1 MEKGGKMISKKVNS
15 VQEWLP
21 VDEILENGIIKVKNK
36 NYIKIL
42 KIIPINF
49 ELKSNLEKEAILNS
63 YKIFLKTCNFDIQIL
78 IQSNKKDLSNHISKI
93 KEKNKEEKENIKI
106 LSEKYTN
113 YIKKINIEK
122 KSSSKNFY
130 ILIKEIP
137 EIKKINTN
145 INEKIIFEGI
155 TNEDGILEIDNLP
168 LGTYIIKE
176 KTPSQGYISIDDDYI
191 IDITNDKEVKE
202 IEIYRMIWS
211 SISDSTK
218 RVIDLFENEDMKDE
232 KYIVIEYL

>member
-1 MEKGGKMISKKVNS
+1 MISKKVNS

-49 ELKSNLEKEAILNS
+49 ELKSNLEKEAILNF

-145 INEKIIFEGI
+145 INEKIIFDKLNDKYFCIKECLSRCGNVVI
-155 TNEDGILEIDNLP
+155 DISDQKNAEKILYSFFNSRKDLLEI
-168 LGTYIIKE
+168 
-176 KTPSQGYISIDDDYI
+176 
-191 IDITNDKEVKE
+191 
-202 IEIYRMIWS
+202 
-211 SISDSTK
+211 
-218 RVIDLFENEDMKDE
+218 
-232 KYIVIEYL
+232 

>member
-1 MEKGGKMISKKVNS
+1 MISKKVNS

-49 ELKSNLEKEAILNS
+49 AIKSNLEKEAILNS

-145 INEKIIFEGI
+145 INEKIIFDKLNDKYFCIKECLSRCGNVVI
-155 TNEDGILEIDNLP
+155 DISDQKNAEKILYSFFNSRKDLLEI
-168 LGTYIIKE
+168 
-176 KTPSQGYISIDDDYI
+176 
-191 IDITNDKEVKE
+191 
-202 IEIYRMIWS
+202 
-211 SISDSTK
+211 
-218 RVIDLFENEDMKDE
+218 
-232 KYIVIEYL
+232 

>member
-137 EIKKINTN
+137 EIKKINKN
-145 INEKIIFEGI
+145 INEKIIFDKLNDKYFCIKECLSRCGNVVI
-155 TNEDGILEIDNLP
+155 DISDQKNAEKILYSFFNSRKDLLEI
-168 LGTYIIKE
+168 
-176 KTPSQGYISIDDDYI
+176 
-191 IDITNDKEVKE
+191 
-202 IEIYRMIWS
+202 
-211 SISDSTK
+211 
-218 RVIDLFENEDMKDE
+218 
-232 KYIVIEYL
+232 

>member
-1 MEKGGKMISKKVNS
+1 MISKKVNS

-122 KSSSKNFY
+122 KSSSKNF
-130 ILIKEIP
+130 K
-137 EIKKINTN
+137 
-145 INEKIIFEGI
+145 
-155 TNEDGILEIDNLP
+155 
-168 LGTYIIKE
+168 
-176 KTPSQGYISIDDDYI
+176 
-191 IDITNDKEVKE
+191 
-202 IEIYRMIWS
+202 
-211 SISDSTK
+211 
-218 RVIDLFENEDMKDE
+218 
-232 KYIVIEYL
+232 

>member
-1 MEKGGKMISKKVNS
+1 MVIIVIHSIQK
-15 VQEWLP
+15 WLP
-21 VDEILENGIIKVKNK
+21 FEKILENGIIKLKN
-36 NYIKIL
+36 NSYIMIL
-42 KIIPINF
+42 KIKPINYN
-49 ELKSNLEKEAILNS
+49 LKSNLEKEAILNS

-145 INEKIIFEGI
+145 INEKIIFDKLNDKYFCIKECLSRCGNVVI
-155 TNEDGILEIDNLP
+155 DISDQKNAEKILYSFFNSRKDLLEI
-168 LGTYIIKE
+168 
-176 KTPSQGYISIDDDYI
+176 
-191 IDITNDKEVKE
+191 
-202 IEIYRMIWS
+202 
-211 SISDSTK
+211 
-218 RVIDLFENEDMKDE
+218 
-232 KYIVIEYL
+232 

>member
-1 MEKGGKMISKKVNS
+1 MISKKVNS
-15 VQEWLP
+15 VQEWIP
-21 VDEILENGIIKVKNK
+21 VDEILENGVIKLKNK
-36 NYIKIL
+36 NYIKIV

-145 INEKIIFEGI
+145 INEKIIFDKLNDKYFCIKECLSRCGNVVI
-155 TNEDGILEIDNLP
+155 DISDQKNAEKILYSFFNSRKDLLEI
-168 LGTYIIKE
+168 
-176 KTPSQGYISIDDDYI
+176 
-191 IDITNDKEVKE
+191 
-202 IEIYRMIWS
+202 
-211 SISDSTK
+211 
-218 RVIDLFENEDMKDE
+218 
-232 KYIVIEYL
+232 

>member
-1 MEKGGKMISKKVNS
+1 MISKKVNS

-93 KEKNKEEKENIKI
+93 KEKSKEEKENIKI

-145 INEKIIFEGI
+145 INEKIIFDKLNDKYFCIKECLSRCGNVVI
-155 TNEDGILEIDNLP
+155 DISDQKNAEKILYSFFNSRKDLLEI
-168 LGTYIIKE
+168 
-176 KTPSQGYISIDDDYI
+176 
-191 IDITNDKEVKE
+191 
-202 IEIYRMIWS
+202 
-211 SISDSTK
+211 
-218 RVIDLFENEDMKDE
+218 
-232 KYIVIEYL
+232 

>member
-1 MEKGGKMISKKVNS
+1 MISKKVNS
-15 VQEWLP
+15 AQEWLP

-137 EIKKINTN
+137 KIKKINTN
-145 INEKIIFEGI
+145 INEKIIFDKLNDKYFCIKECLSRCGNVVI
-155 TNEDGILEIDNLP
+155 DISDQKNAEKILYSFFNSRKDLLEI
-168 LGTYIIKE
+168 
-176 KTPSQGYISIDDDYI
+176 
-191 IDITNDKEVKE
+191 
-202 IEIYRMIWS
+202 
-211 SISDSTK
+211 
-218 RVIDLFENEDMKDE
+218 
-232 KYIVIEYL
+232 

>member
-1 MEKGGKMISKKVNS
+1 MISKKVNS

-21 VDEILENGIIKVKNK
+21 VEEILENGIIKLKNK

-145 INEKIIFEGI
+145 INEKIIFDKLNDKYFCIKECLSRCGNVVI
-155 TNEDGILEIDNLP
+155 DISDQKNAEKILYSFFNSRKDLLEI
-168 LGTYIIKE
+168 
-176 KTPSQGYISIDDDYI
+176 
-191 IDITNDKEVKE
+191 
-202 IEIYRMIWS
+202 
-211 SISDSTK
+211 
-218 RVIDLFENEDMKDE
+218 
-232 KYIVIEYL
+232 